1 MKKFLVNKHV
11 SARLWILAGGL
22 IALGAFFLFV
32 TLDKSNMNALAG
44 VLFAALGIGLIR
56 IGYPVNVPTD
66 PPNIALLTY
75 YGERQ
80 PIILD
85 SGDHLLPSV
94 WPFEL
99 GKIDIP
105 IERINYEFEFDAT
118 CKSTPDPENPNSRVG
133 GKVIVKIELTIEPD
147 YHAEGKNHEDLGPQR
162 MFDYLNSGRIP
173 GVKSILEGMIKEA
186 VRDTALRYTWEQF
199 IFLKL
204 PLSAQLVTMVADTRV
219 AKLRD
224 ENGKVLSATQL
235 AERGITPE
243 NYDSRNDLERIDDAL
258 EYFEE
263 ASTGLPSGASE
274 KERKA
279 AQHEVEKEFLFFLQV
294 AVANGV
300 GDVRGLGV
308 KITRLNIARITG
320 DSAMIE
326 AANKA
331 AAEDQERIAE
341 NKDGATELGLA
352 MKLVELSKKDGG
364 IPMSLDAAINHV
376 QVRRGLAKKTVVI
389 SSGNPILD
397 AAALFK
403 S

>member
-1 MKKFLVNKHV
+1 MKKFLVSEHV
-11 SARLWILAGGL
+11 SSRLWALAFIL

-32 TLDKSNMNALAG
+32 ALTKNMNFLPG
-44 VLFAALGIGLIR
+44 VLFTALGLGLIR

-80 PIILD
+80 PIILA

-105 IERINYEFEFDAT
+105 IERVNYEFEFDAT

-147 YHAEGKNHEDLGPQR
+147 YHAEGKDREDLGPQR
-162 MFDYLNSGRIP
+162 MFEFLKSGRMP

-186 VRDTALRYTWEQF
+186 VRDTALGYTWEEF

-219 AKLRD
+219 AKLPRD
-224 ENGKVLSATQL
+224 EKNKVLSVERL
-235 AERGITPE
+235 AHELDITPE
-243 NYDSRNDLERIDDAL
+243 NYDSKPGLERIEDAL
-258 EYFEE
+258 EYYAE
-263 ASTGLPSGASE
+263 AATNASDA
-274 KERKA
+274 ERKA
-279 AQHEVEKEFLFFLQV
+279 AMREVEKEFQFFLQV
-294 AVANGV
+294 AVASGV

-320 DSAMIE
+320 DPAMTE

-341 NKDGATELGLA
+341 NKDGATELELA
-352 MKLVELSKKDGG
+352 MKLVEQAKASG
-364 IPMSLDAAINHV
+364 IPMSLDTAINHV
-376 QVRRGLAKKTVVI
+376 QVRRGLAKKAVVI
-389 SSGNPILD
+389 SSGNPVLD
-397 AAALFK
+397 AAAWFK